1 MDNAVYLFCA
11 YTIVW
16 IIIFLYSHGISKRQR
31 SLESQ
36 MAEMR
41 EALRKELHLSEST

>member
-11 YTIVW
+11 YSIVW
-16 IIIFLYSHGISKRQR
+16 IIFFLYSHGISKRQK

-41 EALRKELHLSEST
+41 EALGKEPHPSEST